1 MMEDKEVLNNLK
13 KYAKNNNPEM
23 FVKSI
28 FSQKFKEILVACYL
42 SQDQA
47 YDKLLNNN
55 EFQNVV
61 MDIMAKEFYKE
72 LKKE

>member
-1 MMEDKEVLNNLK
+1 MALRLQNNH
-13 KYAKNNNPEM
+13 
-23 FVKSI
+23 
-28 FSQKFKEILVACYL
+28 L

-72 LKKE
+72 LKKDDIKNNDN

>member
-1 MMEDKEVLNNLK
+1 MALRLQNNH
-13 KYAKNNNPEM
+13 
-23 FVKSI
+23 
-28 FSQKFKEILVACYL
+28 L
-42 SQDQA
+42 SQDQT

-72 LKKE
+72 LKKDDIKNNDN